1 MDCRDARLELHD
13 LLRARL
19 APEDA
24 RAVRRHL
31 EGCPGC
37 RRAEAAEALLDE
49 LLLEH
54 LPHRPAPERLRRR
67 LAEGA
72 ADRRAPDPKPRRGP
86 AWPERLTTG
95 VAVVLAVLVVGLLVE
110 RSASRGG
117 PTEGRLVEEAVGDH
131 LRLLVS
137 QHPIEI
143 ESGGPHQVKP
153 WFEGRLDFAPAVP
166 LPDVPDLRLR
176 GGAVGW
182 LLDRRAALIQYSLR
196 LHAVTLLAYRAD
208 PRDGPDGAAGPR
220 GLPARVAPLRGF
232 GVVTWRAG
240 EIGYAVV
247 SDVGAPE
254 LLSLAQAMAATTGVA
269 PATR

>member
-1 MDCRDARLELHD
+1 MDCRDVRLELHD

-31 EGCPGC
+31 EGCAGC
-37 RRAEAAEALLDE
+37 RQAEAAEALLDD

-54 LPHRPAPERLRRR
+54 LPHRAAPERLRRR

-72 ADRRAPDPKPRRGP
+72 VDRRAPDQPPRRAG
-86 AWPERLTTG
+86 AWRERLAPG
-95 VAVVLAVLVVGLLVE
+95 VAVALAVLVVGLLVE
-110 RSASRGG
+110 RSASRVGAG
-117 PTEGRLVEEAVGDH
+117 ESRLVEEAVGDH

-153 WFEGRLDFAPAVP
+153 WFEGRLDFAPVVP
-166 LPDVPDLRLR
+166 LPEVTDLRLR

-208 PRDGPDGAAGPR
+208 PLDERHGAPGPAGP
-220 GLPARVAPLRGF
+220 PDRVAPLRGF
-232 GVVTWRAG
+232 GVVSWRAG

-254 LLSLAQAMAATTGVA
+254 LLSLAQAMAAATRDG